1 MMAGACEVCVHLAR
15 EQCVAGCQGEVYKPS
30 RFCRGIHF
38 IHLQSVEQL
47 PVFSSLSTNYF
58 DSTLKLILQ
67 LRLLFLSGHQLLHTA
82 KMVVQFKVFKKAAPN
97 GKLTIYL
104 GRRDFV
110 DHVSAVDPVD
120 GVLMLDTDY
129 LQGRK
134 VFGQLVCSFRYG
146 REDDEVMGLNFQKDL
161 FLSSCQIYPPKEN
174 AESTKL
180 QERLIKKLGG
190 NAYPFSFDM
199 PVNAPPSVT
208 IQPGREDEG
217 RPCGVEYYIKVFVG
231 EKEEEHSHK
240 RSTVVMNIRRI
251 QFAPS
256 KSGRQPCTIVRK
268 DFMLSPGELELE
280 VTLDKQLYY
289 HYENIAINCIIKN
302 NSNKTVKKIKAAV
315 QQSVDICL
323 FSGGQFRSTV
333 ASVETQEGC
342 PVNPGSNLLKE
353 LTLSPTLSS
362 NMDRRGVALDGHLKN
377 IHTNLASSTLLAN
390 PESRDMFGMVISYTV
405 KVKLYLGAMGGEV
418 TAELPFV
425 LMHPKPDLR
434 RLMRG
439 DSQAQVEAFRSD
451 SMAGTVD
458 ES

>member
-1 MMAGACEVCVHLAR
+1 
-15 EQCVAGCQGEVYKPS
+15 
-30 RFCRGIHF
+30 
-38 IHLQSVEQL
+38 
-47 PVFSSLSTNYF
+47 
-58 DSTLKLILQ
+58 
-67 LRLLFLSGHQLLHTA
+67 
-82 KMVVQFKVFKKAAPN
+82 MVVQFKVFKKASPN
-97 GKLTIYL
+97 SKLTIYL

-120 GVLMLDTDY
+120 GVLMLDADY

-146 REDDEVMGLNFQKDL
+146 REEDEVMGLNFQKDL
-161 FLSSCQIYPPKEN
+161 FLDSRQIFPPSADVE
-174 AESTKL
+174 TTRL
-180 QERLIKKLGG
+180 QERLMKKLGG
-190 NAYPFSFDM
+190 NAYPFSFKM
-199 PVNAPPSVT
+199 PMNAPPSVT
-208 IQPGREDEG
+208 IQPGPEDEG
-217 RPCGVEYYIKVFVG
+217 HPCGVEYYIKVFVG
-231 EKEEEHSHK
+231 EKEEDPSHK
-240 RSTVVMNIRRI
+240 RSSILMNIRRI

-256 KSGRQPCTIVRK
+256 KTGRQPCTIVRK

-280 VTLDKQLYY
+280 VTLDKQLYH
-289 HYENIAINCIIKN
+289 HYENISIWCIIRN
-302 NSNKTVKKIKAAV
+302 HSNKTVKKIKAAV

-323 FSGGQFRSTV
+323 FSGGQYRSTV

-342 PVNPGSNLLKE
+342 PVGPGSNLQKQ
-353 LTLSPTLSS
+353 LTLTPTLSS
-362 NMDRRGVALDGHLKN
+362 NMDRRGIALDGHLKN

-390 PESRDMFGMVISYTV
+390 PETRDMFGMLISYIV

-451 SMAGTVD
+451 SLAGTVD
-458 ES
+458 DS

>member
-1 MMAGACEVCVHLAR
+1 
-15 EQCVAGCQGEVYKPS
+15 
-30 RFCRGIHF
+30 
-38 IHLQSVEQL
+38 
-47 PVFSSLSTNYF
+47 
-58 DSTLKLILQ
+58 
-67 LRLLFLSGHQLLHTA
+67 
-82 KMVVQFKVFKKAAPN
+82 MVVQFKVFKKPAPN

-120 GVLMLDTDY
+120 GVLVVDTAY

-134 VFGQLVCSFRYG
+134 VYGQLVCSFRYG
-146 REDDEVMGLNFQKDL
+146 REEDEVMGLNFQKDL
-161 FLSSCQIYPPKEN
+161 YLASEQIYPPKAVEP
-174 AESTKL
+174 TKL
-180 QERLIKKLGG
+180 QERLMKKLGA
-190 NAYPFSFDM
+190 NSYPFTFKM
-199 PVNAPPSVT
+199 PENAPPSVT
-208 IQPGREDEG
+208 IQPGQDDEG

-231 EKEEEHSHK
+231 DTEEDRSHK
-240 RSTVVMNIRRI
+240 RSTIQLNIRRI

-268 DFMLSPGELELE
+268 DFLMSPGELELE

-289 HYENIAINCIIKN
+289 HNDKIAVNIIVKN
-302 NSNKTVKKIKAAV
+302 HSNKTVKKIKAAV

-323 FSGGQFRSTV
+323 FSGGQYRSTV
-333 ASVETQEGC
+333 ASMETNEGC
-342 PVNPGSNLLKE
+342 PVNSGSSLQKVLY
-353 LTLSPTLSS
+353 LTPTLSN

-390 PESRDMFGMVISYTV
+390 PESRDMFGMVISYIV

-434 RLMRG
+434 RMMRA
-439 DSQAQVEAFRSD
+439 DSQAQVEAFRSE
-451 SMAGTVD
+451 SMGQSVD
-458 ES
+458 MD

>member
-1 MMAGACEVCVHLAR
+1 
-15 EQCVAGCQGEVYKPS
+15 
-30 RFCRGIHF
+30 
-38 IHLQSVEQL
+38 
-47 PVFSSLSTNYF
+47 
-58 DSTLKLILQ
+58 
-67 LRLLFLSGHQLLHTA
+67 
-82 KMVVQFKVFKKAAPN
+82 MVVQFKVFKKPAPN

-120 GVLMLDTDY
+120 GVLVLDTEY

-146 REDDEVMGLNFQKDL
+146 REEDEVMGLSFQKDL
-161 FLSSCQIYPPKEN
+161 YLASQQIYPPKDD
-174 AESTKL
+174 AQITKL

-190 NAYPFSFDM
+190 NAYPFSFHM
-199 PVNAPPSVT
+199 PTNAPPSVT
-208 IQPGREDEG
+208 IQPGRDDEG

-231 EKEEEHSHK
+231 EKEDEHSHK
-240 RSTVVMNIRRI
+240 RSTIVMNIRRI

-256 KSGRQPCTIVRK
+256 KVGRQPRTVVKK

-289 HYENIAINCIIKN
+289 HYENITVDCIIKN

-323 FSGGQFRSTV
+323 FSGGQYRTTV
-333 ASVETQEGC
+333 ASVETQDGC
-342 PVNPGSNLLKE
+342 PINPGSGLQKQ

-362 NMDRRGVALDGHLKN
+362 NMDRRGIALDGHLRN

-405 KVKLYLGAMGGEV
+405 KVKLYLGAIGGEV
-418 TAELPFV
+418 TAELPFI

-439 DSQAQVEAFRSD
+439 DSQAQVEAFRSE